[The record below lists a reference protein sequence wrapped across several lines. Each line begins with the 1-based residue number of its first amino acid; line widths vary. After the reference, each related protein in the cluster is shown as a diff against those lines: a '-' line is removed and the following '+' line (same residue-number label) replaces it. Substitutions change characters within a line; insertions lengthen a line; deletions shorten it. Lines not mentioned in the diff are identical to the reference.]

1 MNFQRVVP
9 IAIGLLLVSACARHR
24 DLPNYGHVP
33 AFELTSQTGAPFD
46 RKSLDGS
53 IWVADFIF
61 TNCEGPCPRMSSRMY
76 ELQKATGGD
85 MPGLK
90 LVSFTVDPARDTPP
104 VLAEYAKRFQAE
116 PNRWTF
122 LTGDP
127 LTLQLL
133 DREAFK
139 LGNLSGAMDHS
150 TRFVLVD
157 RKGNIRSYYRIGDG
171 DPVGAIISDARQLAK
186 ENL

>member
-1 MNFQRVVP
+1 MKPFLVVA
-9 IAIGLLLVSACARHR
+9 IALGLVSACARHR

-61 TNCEGPCPRMSSRMY
+61 TNCEGPCPRMSSHMH
-76 ELQKATGGD
+76 EIQKATDSG
-85 MPGLK
+85 MPRLK

-104 VLAEYAKRFQAE
+104 VLAEYAKHFQAE
-116 PNRWTF
+116 SNRWSF

-127 LTLQLL
+127 ATLQLL

-157 RKGNIRSYYRIGDG
+157 GKGNIRGYYGIGDG
-171 DPVGAIISDARQLAK
+171 DPVGAITADARLLAK
-186 ENL
+186 ENR